1 MSAVL
6 DDYDDQA
13 AWAELAREREWM
25 AEQVAKRIESGLAT
39 KDDAKWI
46 RDEFGLDER
55 KG

>member
-1 MSAVL
+1 MIAVI
-6 DDYDDQA
+6 DEYDEQA
-13 AWAELAREREWM
+13 GFAEIMLERQWM

-39 KDDAKWI
+39 QADAKWL